1 MVWTS
6 GTVQGMA
13 TQKITITIDEGVLE
27 DAAEMAAQRG
37 LSLSTWISH
46 CTHKHTY
53 REALADAQAHRAQ
66 LRASDPSYGAWQT
79 QLLAQQSERARR
91 LADERAGA

>member
-1 MVWTS
+1 
-6 GTVQGMA
+6 MA

-37 LSLSTWISH
+37 LSLSTWISY

-53 REALADAQAHRAQ
+53 REALADAQAHRAR
-66 LRASDPSYGAWQT
+66 LRASDPSYGEWHS
-79 QLLAQQSERARR
+79 QLLAQQSERAQR
-91 LADERAGA
+91 LVDERAGG

>member
-1 MVWTS
+1 
-6 GTVQGMA
+6 MA

-27 DAAEMAAQRG
+27 DAAGMAAQRG

-66 LRASDPSYGAWQT
+66 LRASDPNYGAWQT
-79 QLLAQQSERARR
+79 QLLAQQRERARR
-91 LADERAGA
+91 LVDERTGA